1 MGWWGSR
8 LGLPVEVLYA
18 VSGLL
23 VGFIVGLTGVGGG
36 SLMTPLLILLFG
48 VPPVTAVGTDLLYA
62 SVTKSAG
69 TLVHGFNKS
78 VDWRIVGQLA
88 LGSVPA
94 AALTLALLSVTGT
107 ETSGTAHLFA
117 IALGAML
124 LLTAVSLIF
133 RNTIARFA
141 TGRRELAPLPQ
152 AVLTTAFGAAIGV
165 LVSVSS
171 VGAGAIGVTVL
182 MLLYP
187 KLSVHRIV
195 GSDIAHAVPLT
206 LVAGAGHWIIGNVDW
221 QMLVWLLAGSVP
233 GILISSRLA
242 PRIDER
248 LIRWALAIVLVIVGI
263 KLVTS

>member
-1 MGWWGSR
+1 M
-8 LGLPVEVLYA
+8 YA
-18 VSGLL
+18 VSGLF
-23 VGFIVGLTGVGGG
+23 VGFVVGLTGVGGG
-36 SLMTPLLILLFG
+36 SLMTPLLVLLFG
-48 VPPVTAVGTDLLYA
+48 VHPVTAVGTDLLYA

-78 VDWRIVGQLA
+78 IEWRIVGKLA

-94 AALTLALLSVTGT
+94 AAVTLWLLSITDAQTSAAAQFFAVGLGT
-107 ETSGTAHLFA
+107 
-117 IALGAML
+117 ML
-124 LLTAVSLIF
+124 LLTAISLIF
-133 RNTIARFA
+133 RNQLARFA
-141 TGRRELAPLPQ
+141 SRHRELPPLVQ
-152 AVLTTAFGAAIGV
+152 SVLTTAFGAAIGV
-165 LVSVSS
+165 LVSMSS

-221 QMLVWLLAGSVP
+221 HMLLWLLAGSVP

-242 PRIDER
+242 PKIDER
-248 LIRWALAIVLVIVGI
+248 VIRWALALVLLLVGI